1 MPRLKKRKI
10 VKDDSPSYP
19 DLFDISAEVK
29 LDLADEDS
37 PIETPYVFDE
47 EELNK
52 KLTALKERADER
64 EKQLET
70 YCNLI
75 NLLILMKK

>member
-10 VKDDSPSYP
+10 VKDDSPLYP

-29 LDLADEDS
+29 LDLADDDL

-52 KLTALKERADER
+52 KLVALKERADER

-70 YCNLI
+70 YYNLI